1 VGQGAKRCRN
11 EAEATLPYRYLSRTS
26 SAQILSRADQVAI
39 DSVTASGPSGFNL
52 NHETKVIVNRVA
64 RAAAVPLSRPR
75 ESYAERVDGP
85 ARPRIR
91 WAWIAG
97 CVVLGL
103 AAIAAGWAIV
113 PDANRTGY
121 GAGVLANVGTTLLLV
136 GIVVL
141 LERRIVDTAVRVVRN
156 ANNEAR
162 RATRADFDAQIRDL
176 EERIRTNWESV
187 DAEAEARRMADEYSR
202 HVVDAESGDA
212 ERD

>member
-1 VGQGAKRCRN
+1 M
-11 EAEATLPYRYLSRTS
+11 
-26 SAQILSRADQVAI
+26 AI
-39 DSVTASGPSGFNL
+39 TV
-52 NHETKVIVNRVA
+52 NHVNA
-64 RAAAVPLSRPR
+64 RAAAVPLSARR

-113 PDANRTGY
+113 LDANRTGY
-121 GAGVLANVGTTLLLV
+121 VAGVLANVGTTLLLV

-141 LERRIVDTAVRVVRN
+141 LERRIVDTAVRAVRN
-156 ANNEAR
+156 AHDEAR
-162 RATRADFDAQIRDL
+162 RAARDDFDAQMRDL
-176 EERIRTNWESV
+176 EERLRTSWESA
-187 DAEAEARRMADEYSR
+187 DAEAEARRISDEYSR
-202 HVVDAESGDA
+202 RIVDAEGGDV

>member
-1 VGQGAKRCRN
+1 MNDESHREPRQRSGSCCS
-11 EAEATLPYRYLSRTS
+11 AER
-26 SAQILSRADQVAI
+26 
-39 DSVTASGPSGFNL
+39 G
-52 NHETKVIVNRVA
+52 
-64 RAAAVPLSRPR
+64 R

-113 PDANRTGY
+113 LDANRTGY
-121 GAGVLANVGTTLLLV
+121 VAGVLANVGTTLLLV

-141 LERRIVDTAVRVVRN
+141 LERRIVGSAVRAVRN
-156 ANNEAR
+156 ANEEAR
-162 RATRADFDAQIRDL
+162 RAARDDFDAQMRDL
-176 EERIRTNWESV
+176 EERIRTSWGSV

-202 HVVDAESGDA
+202 RIVDAEGVDA

>member
-1 VGQGAKRCRN
+1 M
-11 EAEATLPYRYLSRTS
+11 
-26 SAQILSRADQVAI
+26 
-39 DSVTASGPSGFNL
+39 
-52 NHETKVIVNRVA
+52 TKVIVNRVNA
-64 RAAAVPLSRPR
+64 RAAVVPLAGR

-85 ARPRIR
+85 AARIR

-113 PDANRTGY
+113 LDANRTGY
-121 GAGVLANVGTTLLLV
+121 VAGVLANVGTTLLLV

-141 LERRIVDTAVRVVRN
+141 LERRIVGSARAVRN
-156 ANNEAR
+156 ANEGAR
-162 RATRADFDAQIRDL
+162 RAARDDFDAQMRDL
-176 EERIRTNWESV
+176 EERIRTSWGSV

-202 HVVDAESGDA
+202 RIVDAEGVDA

>member
-1 VGQGAKRCRN
+1 
-11 EAEATLPYRYLSRTS
+11 
-26 SAQILSRADQVAI
+26 
-39 DSVTASGPSGFNL
+39 
-52 NHETKVIVNRVA
+52 
-64 RAAAVPLSRPR
+64 
-75 ESYAERVDGP
+75 
-85 ARPRIR
+85 
-91 WAWIAG
+91 
-97 CVVLGL
+97 VLGL
-103 AAIAAGWAIV
+103 AALAAGWAIV

-162 RATRADFDAQIRDL
+162 HAARADFDAQIRDF
-176 EERIRTNWESV
+176 EERIRTNWQSV

-202 HVVDAESGDA
+202 RVVDAESGDA

>member
-1 VGQGAKRCRN
+1 MRDSNPRGREPNPLSNSDGHRGSCAPRWAGRGRGGGS
-11 EAEATLPYRYLSRTS
+11 RYEGHRKPR
-26 SAQILSRADQVAI
+26 QR
-39 DSVTASGPSGFNL
+39 SGS
-52 NHETKVIVNRVA
+52 
-64 RAAAVPLSRPR
+64 AAVPLSGRR

-113 PDANRTGY
+113 LDANRTGY
-121 GAGVLANVGTTLLLV
+121 VAGVLANVGTTLLLV

-141 LERRIVDTAVRVVRN
+141 LERRIVDTAVRAVRN
-156 ANNEAR
+156 ANDKAR
-162 RATRADFDAQIRDL
+162 RAARDDLDAQIRDL
-176 EERIRTNWESV
+176 EERIRTSWGSGSV
-187 DAEAEARRMADEYSR
+187 DAEGEGRRMTDEYSRRIADAADEYSR
-202 HVVDAESGDA
+202 RIVDAEGGDA